1 MTAHSGDSSSHRAID
16 ATAND
21 DLALDKETLKDL
33 DAPSSADVAG
43 QLGEKDT
50 AWCVTAS
57 CFTCM
62 ICTITAT
69 AAKNA

>member
-1 MTAHSGDSSSHRAID
+1 MTAHSGDSSSYREID
-16 ATAND
+16 ATTN

-33 DAPSSADVAG
+33 DAPSPADVAG

-50 AWCVTAS
+50 AWCATAS

-62 ICTITAT
+62 ICPIT